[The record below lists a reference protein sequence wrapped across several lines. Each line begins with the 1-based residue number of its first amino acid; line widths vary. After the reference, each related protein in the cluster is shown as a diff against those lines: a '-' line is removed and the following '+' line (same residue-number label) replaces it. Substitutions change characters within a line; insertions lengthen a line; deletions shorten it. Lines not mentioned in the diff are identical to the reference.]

1 MITLT
6 EAAANKLKELFE
18 EPDVK
23 ENERN
28 LRIKVKGGGCSGF
41 IYELALDEKKE
52 KDLVFESFG
61 VKIICDPKSYLYLNG
76 SVIDYI
82 ECLMGSGFK
91 LDNPNAKG
99 SCGCG
104 QSFST

>member
-1 MITLT
+1 M
-6 EAAANKLKELFE
+6 
-18 EPDVK
+18 K

-41 IYELALDEKKE
+41 NYELAFDGKKE
-52 KDLVFESFG
+52 KDQIFESFG
-61 VKIICDPKSYLYLNG
+61 VKIICDPKSFLYVNG
-76 SVIDYI
+76 AVIDYVSG
-82 ECLMGSGFK
+82 LMGSGFK